1 MMTPTRQTWAVID
14 AASDPGVVL
23 GAARLLSAEVVAL
36 VIGPRTVAEHVSTFG
51 PSETR
56 WLGTPPDA
64 VGTEDYAPAIADLA
78 REEMPVAVVMA
89 SSVRTRLLA
98 GRLAARLDTA
108 ALTDASELRG
118 DGDGIVVTRPLY
130 GGAATRTERILTP
143 VGVVTL
149 SAGAFAA
156 GAASPSGAGDIR
168 DCPCAVPEPAANL
181 LERRSEPRSA
191 RALAAA
197 TVVVGAGRGVGR
209 QANLA
214 VVEELAT
221 ALGGQLACTRPLAEG
236 LNWMGRDRYLGVSG
250 LEIAPDLYIA
260 VGISG
265 QMQHMVG
272 VERARVIVAI
282 NNDKSAPV
290 FSEADYGIVG
300 DLNEVVPA
308 LIDVVK
314 ASS

>member
-1 MMTPTRQTWAVID
+1 MAVR
-14 AASDPGVVL
+14 AAL
-23 GAARLLSAEVVAL
+23 GRS
-36 VIGPRTVAEHVSTFG
+36 
-51 PSETR
+51 
-56 WLGTPPDA
+56 
-64 VGTEDYAPAIADLA
+64 
-78 REEMPVAVVMA
+78 A
-89 SSVRTRLLA
+89 SS
-98 GRLAARLDTA
+98 GH
-108 ALTDASELRG
+108 
-118 DGDGIVVTRPLY
+118 
-130 GGAATRTERILTP
+130 GG
-143 VGVVTL
+143 
-149 SAGAFAA
+149 
-156 GAASPSGAGDIR
+156 
-168 DCPCAVPEPAANL
+168 CP
-181 LERRSEPRSA
+181 
-191 RALAAA
+191 
-197 TVVVGAGRGVGR
+197 AGRGVGR
-209 QANLA
+209 RDNLA

-308 LIDVVK
+308 LIDAVK
-314 ASS
+314 ASR